1 MLFAPRPAWAGI
13 WVCAAWLACCP
24 HAVSAPLAA
33 PLSPPSAAPGSCH
46 THIATEGDTLIGLGE
61 RYLARP
67 LEWPVLARL
76 NHVANPRRIPI
87 GSPLCVPLAR
97 MRSTPRTVQVLDAVG
112 DTSARPGDILQAG
125 ARLSTGDNGYIT
137 LQLADGSVV
146 KVQSAT
152 EAVLQSS
159 QAHESAGILRTAWQL
174 LRGRI
179 ESLVTRQPAAP
190 PRFQIQTPQATLA
203 ARGTEFRVTAQTDR
217 TLAETLSGAVA
228 VQQGPRQALV
238 SAGQGTL
245 ADAQSGLTPPRPLP
259 APPDITGV
267 PTLFERPLIRI
278 ALPPLAPGQR
288 YLVQLADDA
297 DFRRVRAEV
306 DSTEPLLRVADL
318 PDGSYH
324 WRVRTC
330 DASGLAGAD
339 ATGQLQLK
347 ARPEPP
353 IPTAPLS
360 GAKQRTPAIAFSWA
374 QHPRAHHYQLQVSRN
389 EAFTDLVVDQATLP
403 EPPFSV
409 PLSPGD
415 YFWRLRTV
423 ASAGTF
429 GAHGAPGTDPGP
441 WGDAQRL
448 AVRAP
453 PASLPAPTVSD
464 TTLLFQPQGEPGQRF
479 EFQLARDAAFHEVLA
494 EASAPASATPPPVS
508 LPRPDEGGRLYVRYR
523 AIDPDGYIGPHS
535 SAQTIDLP
543 PCLRS
548 GSGTCV
554 HSGNGQPL
562 QTQP

>member
-1 MLFAPRPAWAGI
+1 M
-13 WVCAAWLACCP
+13 
-24 HAVSAPLAA
+24 SAPLAA
-33 PLSPPSAAPGSCH
+33 PLAPPSAAPWSCH
-46 THIATEGDTLIGLGE
+46 THIAIAGDTLIGLGE
-61 RYLARP
+61 HHLARP
-67 LEWPVLARL
+67 LDWPLLARI

-87 GSPLCVPLAR
+87 GSPLCVPLER
-97 MRSTPRTVQVLDAVG
+97 MRSAPRTVQVLDAVG
-112 DTSARPGDILQAG
+112 DTSAHPGDTLQAG
-125 ARLSTGDNGYIT
+125 QRLSTGGNGYIT

-159 QAHESAGILRTAWQL
+159 QAYESAGVLRTTWQL

-190 PRFQIQTPQATLA
+190 ARFQIQTPQATLA
-203 ARGTEFRVTAQTDR
+203 VRGTEFRVTTQAGL
-217 TLAETLSGAVA
+217 TLAETLAGAVA
-228 VQQGPRQALV
+228 VRQGPRQALV

-278 ALPPLAPGQR
+278 ALPPLAARHR
-288 YLVQLADDA
+288 YRVQVADDA

-306 DSTEPLLRVADL
+306 DSTEPLVRVADL
-318 PDGSYH
+318 PDGGYH
-324 WRVRTC
+324 WRVRIS

-360 GAKQRTPAIAFSWA
+360 GAKQRTPAIAFGWA

-403 EPPFSV
+403 EPQFSV
-409 PLSPGD
+409 PLPPGD
-415 YFWRLRTV
+415 YLWRLRTV
-423 ASAGTF
+423 ASAPPSGTS
-429 GAHGAPGTDPGP
+429 GIDPGP

-448 AVRAP
+448 IVRAP
-453 PASLPAPTVSD
+453 PASLPAPTLSD
-464 TTLLFQPQGEPGQRF
+464 TALLFQPQGEPGQRF

-494 EASAPASATPPPVS
+494 GASTPASASPPPVS

-523 AIDPDGYIGPHS
+523 AIDPDGYVGPHS

-562 QTQP
+562 QTRP

>member
-1 MLFAPRPAWAGI
+1 MLFASRPAWAGI
-13 WVCAAWLACCP
+13 WVCAASLTGCP
-24 HAVSAPLAA
+24 HAMSAPLAA
-33 PLSPPSAAPGSCH
+33 PLPPPPAAPWSCH
-46 THIATEGDTLIGLGE
+46 THIATEGDTLIGLGQ

-67 LEWPVLARL
+67 LEWPLLARL

-87 GSPLCVPLAR
+87 GSPLCVPLER
-97 MRSTPRTVQVLDAVG
+97 MRSAPRTVQVLDAVG
-112 DTSARPGDILQAG
+112 DTNAHPGDILQAG
-125 ARLSTGDNGYIT
+125 QRLRTGGNGYIT

-159 QAHESAGILRTAWQL
+159 QAHEPAGVLRTAWQL

-203 ARGTEFRVTAQTDR
+203 VRGTEFRVTAQQDR

-245 ADAQSGLTPPRPLP
+245 ADAQAGLTPPQPLP
-259 APPDITGV
+259 APPDIAGV
-267 PTLFERPLIRI
+267 PVLFERPLVRI
-278 ALPPLAPGQR
+278 ALPPLAPNHR
-288 YLVQLADDA
+288 YRVQVADDA

-306 DSTEPLLRVADL
+306 DSTEALVRLADL
-318 PDGSYH
+318 PDGAYH
-324 WRVRTC
+324 WRVRTS

-339 ATGQLQLK
+339 ATGHLQLK

-360 GAKQRTPAIAFSWA
+360 GAKQRTPAIAFSWT
-374 QHPRAHHYQLQVSRN
+374 QHPQAHHYALQVSRN
-389 EAFTDLVVDQATLP
+389 AAFTDLVVDQATLP
-403 EPPFSV
+403 EPQFSI
-409 PLSPGD
+409 PLPPGD
-415 YFWRLRTV
+415 YLWRLRTV
-423 ASAGTF
+423 ASATTP
-429 GAHGAPGTDPGP
+429 AAPGADPGP

-464 TTLLFQPQGEPGQRF
+464 TALLFQPQGEPGQRF
-479 EFQLARDAAFHEVLA
+479 EFQLARDAAFHDVLA
-494 EASAPASATPPPVS
+494 EASAPASANPPPVS

-535 SAQTIDLP
+535 SAQTIELP

-548 GSGTCV
+548 GDGACV
-554 HSGNGQPL
+554 RSGNGQPL
-562 QTQP
+562 QTRP

>member
-24 HAVSAPLAA
+24 HAVSAPLATPLA
-33 PLSPPSAAPGSCH
+33 PRTAAPWSCH
-46 THIATEGDTLIGLGE
+46 THVAIAGDTLIGLGE
-61 RYLARP
+61 RYLAHP
-67 LEWPVLARL
+67 LEWPLLARL
-76 NHVANPRRIPI
+76 NHVGNPRRIPI
-87 GSPLCVPLAR
+87 GSPLCVPLER
-97 MRSTPRTVQVLDAVG
+97 MRSAPRTVQVLDAVG
-112 DTSARPGDILQAG
+112 DTSARPGDTLQAG
-125 ARLSTGDNGYIT
+125 QRLSTGGNGYIT
-137 LQLADGSVV
+137 LQLADGSVM

-159 QAHESAGILRTAWQL
+159 QAHEPAGILRTAWQL

-203 ARGTEFRVTAQTDR
+203 VRGTEFRVTAQTDR
-217 TLAETLSGAVA
+217 TLAETLTGAVV

-245 ADAQSGLTPPRPLP
+245 ADAPSGLTPPRPLP
-259 APPDITGV
+259 APPDIAGV

-278 ALPPLAPGQR
+278 ALPPLAPGHG
-288 YLVQLADDA
+288 YHVQVADDA

-306 DSTEPLLRVADL
+306 DSTEPLVRLADL
-318 PDGSYH
+318 PDGDYH
-324 WRVRTC
+324 WRVRIS

-339 ATGQLQLK
+339 AVGQLQLK

-389 EAFTDLVVDQATLP
+389 EAFTDLVVDQTHLP

-409 PLSPGD
+409 SLQPDD
-415 YFWRLRTV
+415 YLWRLRTV
-423 ASAGTF
+423 ASTATP
-429 GAHGAPGTDPGP
+429 GAPGTDPGP

-464 TTLLFQPQGEPGQRF
+464 TALLFQPQGEPGQRF
-479 EFQLARDAAFHEVLA
+479 EFQLARDAAFHEILA
-494 EASAPASATPPPVS
+494 EASAPASATPSPVS

-535 SAQTIDLP
+535 SAQTIELP

-548 GSGTCV
+548 GSGACV
-554 HSGNGQPL
+554 RSGNGQPL
-562 QTQP
+562 QTRP